1 MLCIIGFF
9 EYFGF
14 CCRLVCID
22 ELLDLWVVVYLGGL
36 GWVNKFLVVS
46 GDIYMWF
53 VFDGF
58 VVVVSGEQVLFD
70 EICNFELL
78 MFYVDILVFGLFV
91 DLFIYNCWYC
101 DLYGSIVI

>member
-1 MLCIIGFF
+1 MIVVSVGVLVGMVKEMMDMLCIIGFF

-58 VVVVSGEQVLFD
+58 VVVVSGE
-70 EICNFELL
+70 
-78 MFYVDILVFGLFV
+78 
-91 DLFIYNCWYC
+91 
-101 DLYGSIVI
+101 